1 LLIDLL
7 VRESKKNP
15 KELPRAEQVL
25 FAALRLFHN
34 QIAIAK
40 VTEELTVEPLVAERA
55 LAKLPQ
61 AAIALAA
68 EKRMTQFVDVANR
81 IHIP

>member
-1 LLIDLL
+1 MLIDLL

-34 QIAIAK
+34 QIAIAM
-40 VTEELTVEPLVAERA
+40 TEELTVEPLVAERA
-55 LAKLPQ
+55 LAKLPR

>member
-1 LLIDLL
+1 M
-7 VRESKKNP
+7 
-15 KELPRAEQVL
+15 L